1 MDEITLT
8 ALHEFRDE
16 KGTVR
21 RIIRSDRPQVREV
34 YMSSVNQNTVKGWKR
49 HNRMTLNIAVIK
61 GSIRFVV
68 RKGQSS
74 VCHVLGEK
82 NYKRLTIPPGFWVA
96 FEGLDDENIL
106 INCADMI
113 HDPTEA
119 DSLEFKNYEQDL
131 TDR

>member
-8 ALHEFRDE
+8 LFTNFER

-34 YMSSVNQNTVKGWKR
+34 NMSSVNQNTVKGWKR

-68 RKGQSS
+68 RKGQAVS
-74 VCHVLGEK
+74 VMFWAEK
-82 NYKRLTIPPGFWVA
+82 L
-96 FEGLDDENIL
+96 
-106 INCADMI
+106 
-113 HDPTEA
+113 
-119 DSLEFKNYEQDL
+119 
-131 TDR
+131 